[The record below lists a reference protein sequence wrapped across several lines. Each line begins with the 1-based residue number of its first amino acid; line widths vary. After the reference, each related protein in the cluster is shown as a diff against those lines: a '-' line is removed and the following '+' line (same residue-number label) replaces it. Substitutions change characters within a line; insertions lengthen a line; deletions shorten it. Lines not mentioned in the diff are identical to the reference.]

1 MIKQAVHLQQ
11 PAKALQVSTDKK
23 KGRWKHRPQPKRKKD
38 NKMKSIFTVFYKAD
52 SYNPNRTYFQNQNRY
67 ARSKCFTNRA
77 EAEAFA
83 KEVNGRVYQTR

>member
-1 MIKQAVHLQQ
+1 MLN
-11 PAKALQVSTDKK
+11 P
-23 KGRWKHRPQPKRKKD
+23 
-38 NKMKSIFTVFYKAD
+38 IFTVFYKAD

-67 ARSKCFTNRA
+67 ARSKSFTNRA

>member
-1 MIKQAVHLQQ
+1 MM
-11 PAKALQVSTDKK
+11 TT
-23 KGRWKHRPQPKRKKD
+23 
-38 NKMKSIFTVFYKAD
+38 IFTVFYKAN

-67 ARSKCFTNRA
+67 ARSKSFATKA